1 MIIVACCSVDEG
13 VVCGVADDGDV
24 VLHSTVDD
32 YVPRLMMVTSCRTVD
47 DNDVMSFCWCW

>member
-24 VLHSTVDD
+24 VLHSTVDV

-47 DNDVMSFCWCW
+47 DHDVMSFCW